1 MNTLALLLSG
11 GEHESSA
18 GFLGVP
24 NIVWQAT
31 NLVLFVALLVYL
43 LKKPALGFFVERRES
58 IEKTLRKAAEDRRRA
73 EDLSAELETRLAQ
86 LETELAAIKQHAKEE
101 ALAEQTAL
109 AKQTEE
115 DAARLVARASAE
127 MDSRVRTARAELAA
141 YAGDLA
147 IEIARDIL
155 KQNVT
160 PHDEER
166 LVREGVAILTARAKG

>member
-1 MNTLALLLSG
+1 VNAFS
-11 GEHESSA
+11 HEAAA

-24 NIVWQAT
+24 SIIWQAV
-31 NLVLFVALLVYL
+31 NLALFLALLVYL
-43 LKKPALGFFVERRES
+43 LKKPAAGFFAERRET

-73 EDLSAELETRLAQ
+73 EELSAELAARLGQ
-86 LETELAAIKQHAKEE
+86 LETELGAIKEHALSE

-127 MDSRVRTARAELAA
+127 MESRVRTARVELAA

-160 PHDEER
+160 PHDDQR
-166 LVREGVAILTARAKG
+166 LVSEGVATLTARSKG